1 MLLFPLTGAVMISN
15 FWYLWQIPIAMVPSE
30 HAQQQKE
37 SVLFQYILDEVL
49 YANSVNL
56 LYENASSALQKHLK
70 EMTSQLINCNDWH
83 PAGNI

>member
-1 MLLFPLTGAVMISN
+1 MLLFPLTGAVIISN

-37 SVLFQYILDEVL
+37 SVLFQHILDEVL

-56 LYENASSALQKHLK
+56 LYDHVSSVLCKNTIK
-70 EMTSQLINCNDWH
+70 GNDFSIDQL
-83 PAGNI
+83 

>member
-37 SVLFQYILDEVL
+37 SVLFQHILDEVL

-56 LYENASSALQKHLK
+56 LYDHVSSVLCKNTIK
-70 EMTSQLINCNDWH
+70 GNDFSIDQL
-83 PAGNI
+83 